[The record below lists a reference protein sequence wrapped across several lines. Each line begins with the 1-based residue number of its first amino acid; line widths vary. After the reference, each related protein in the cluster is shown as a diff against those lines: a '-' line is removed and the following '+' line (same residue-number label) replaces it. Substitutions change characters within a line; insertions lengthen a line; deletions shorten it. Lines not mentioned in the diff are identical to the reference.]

1 MLWEDFWLIILSQ
14 ISEKNQNS
22 HGSPYVLGS
31 STIVIIIVRYS
42 LLTPGYILRHQR
54 ISWGAG
60 DNRSGDRDDFQSTV
74 KILLLSSLF
83 TIVITTSTT
92 LIIMGKGCY
101 VRGKL
106 PNFQNLDDPQKNTYL
121 RLWEKRP
128 FGSFELK
135 EMRNLY
141 ISVKKSCLI
150 RAAIQ
155 GNPEKKSYSVKGK
168 ENLQDQKC
176 VNQKG
181 SVRSTCCHG
190 QIENGKYFRGK
201 KEIPSNLRS
210 ESLFCKKIIGWWD
223 PHNGFQKISCCR
235 TNNQLF

>member
-1 MLWEDFWLIILSQ
+1 MI
-14 ISEKNQNS
+14 
-22 HGSPYVLGS
+22 
-31 STIVIIIVRYS
+31 
-42 LLTPGYILRHQR
+42 
-54 ISWGAG
+54 
-60 DNRSGDRDDFQSTV
+60 
-74 KILLLSSLF
+74 
-83 TIVITTSTT
+83 
-92 LIIMGKGCY
+92 
-101 VRGKL
+101 
-106 PNFQNLDDPQKNTYL
+106 
-121 RLWEKRP
+121 
-128 FGSFELK
+128 
-135 EMRNLY
+135 NLY

-210 ESLFCKKIIGWWD
+210 ESLFFCKKRKLGGET
-223 PHNGFQKISCCR
+223 PTMVFK
-235 TNNQLF
+235 NNMLYNQSSAFLDKDSQRIYVLFPVPPFRSTTFFYI